1 MPHSIKSTLTE
12 ARNLLSATNP
22 ESAYLD
28 AEVLLSFVLDKD
40 RSYLHAWPENTL
52 TEAEKNQFEQLA
64 QRRASGEPVAH
75 LTGQREFWSMML
87 KVSKDTLIPRPET
100 EQLIELALELIPQNS
115 AYQVADLGTG
125 SGAIA
130 LAIARE
136 RPRCMITA
144 TDASQ
149 EALSIAQH
157 NAKLQKISNVTFRQG
172 NWCEALN
179 DETCQ
184 MIVSNPPYIESSDE
198 HLAIGDVR
206 FEPQQALESGK
217 DGLDAIRMITQQAHS
232 HLEPGGWLILEHG
245 YAQREDV
252 LNILQQQGYVNLQ
265 AYDDLS
271 GTPRICIGRTCH
283 P

>member
-12 ARNLLSATNP
+12 ARDLLSTTNP
-22 ESAYLD
+22 ESTYLD
-28 AEVLLSFVLDKD
+28 AEVLLSFVLNKD

-100 EQLIELALELIPQNS
+100 EQLVELALELIPENS

-130 LAIARE
+130 LAVARE
-136 RPRCMITA
+136 RPQCMVTA
-144 TDASQ
+144 TDVSQ
-149 EALSIAQH
+149 KALAIALH
-157 NAKLQKISNVTFRQG
+157 NAKQQKISNVNFRQG
-172 NWCEALN
+172 NWCAALN
-179 DETCQ
+179 NETCQ
-184 MIVSNPPYIESSDE
+184 MIVSNPPYIETSDT
-198 HLAIGDVR
+198 HLSTGDVR

-217 DGLDAIRMITQQAHS
+217 DGLDAIRMITQQAHTN
-232 HLEPGGWLILEHG
+232 LEPGGYLILEHG
-245 YAQREDV
+245 YTQREDV

-271 GTPRICIGRTCH
+271 GTPRICIGRTCQ

>member
-1 MPHSIKSTLTE
+1 MSRTIKSTLTE
-12 ARNLLSATNP
+12 AREYLSLTNP
-22 ESAYLD
+22 DSAYLD
-28 AEVLLSFVLDKD
+28 TEVLLSFVLNKD

-52 TEAEKNQFEQLA
+52 TKAEEKQFGQLA

-87 KVSKDTLIPRPET
+87 NISKDTLIPRPET
-100 EQLIELALELIPQNS
+100 ERLVELALELIPQNS
-115 AYQVADLGTG
+115 SYQVADLGTG

-136 RPRCMITA
+136 RPGCIITA

-149 EALSIAQH
+149 EALTIAQH
-157 NAKLQKISNVTFRQG
+157 NAKQQKISNVTFRQG

-198 HLAIGDVR
+198 HLSIGDVR
-206 FEPQQALESGK
+206 FEPRLALESGK
-217 DGLDAIRMITQQAHS
+217 DGLDAIHMITQQAHS
-232 HLEPGGWLILEHG
+232 HLEPGGWLVLEHG
-245 YAQREDV
+245 YTQREDV
-252 LNILQQQGYVNLQ
+252 LNILQQQGYINLQ

>member
-1 MPHSIKSTLTE
+1 M
-12 ARNLLSATNP
+12 ARKYA
-22 ESAYLD
+22 
-28 AEVLLSFVLDKD
+28 D
-40 RSYLHAWPENTL
+40 RKE
-52 TEAEKNQFEQLA
+52 EKQFEQLA
-64 QRRASGEPVAH
+64 RRRASGEPVAH

-87 KVSKDTLIPRPET
+87 NVSKDTLIPRPET
-100 EQLIELALELIPQNS
+100 ERLVELALELIPNNS
-115 AYQVADLGTG
+115 SYQIADLGTG

-136 RPRCMITA
+136 RPQCMITA

-149 EALSIAQH
+149 EAIEIAQH
-157 NAKLQKISNVTFRQG
+157 NAEQQKISNVNFRQG

-179 DETCQ
+179 DETYQ

-232 HLEPGGWLILEHG
+232 HLEPGGWLIMEHG
-245 YAQREDV
+245 YTQRENV

-271 GTPRICIGRTCH
+271 GTPRICMGRNSNI
-283 P
+283 